1 MIMQYN
7 YDAGIGTGAGAAL
20 AVEGM
25 PSAVSLLEPGRLYA
39 VVHDEGTPVAA
50 MAGAALLGAPE
61 GVWISSL
68 NPERELA
75 AATSLAQA
83 LRQGVEDGRVRIFR
97 RLDEGA
103 GTPSELVSR
112 LGEELDY
119 FAIAAGALVLV
130 DGADHLLDDTGFPLG
145 GLKRWAEAHGSPFL
159 LLFPS
164 RSGRPDPALRL
175 MRVADHFAGFARL
188 RKADSGLKW
197 EAYHWFGAAGAS
209 TGQSFP
215 LALREDGR
223 LVVCDGAGAPE
234 AADGPAVDEGVVFAL
249 APALAGGLTP
259 PAAWVVAES
268 LDALWPAV
276 DGAVAAT
283 VVLSYGQGS
292 NLDELARAVFRLRRS
307 RGPRIKIVVREVNV
321 RLRYSQEQLLLRLG
335 TNLVVPA
342 EVGFSRLESLVGT
355 VRHQVFSRTLETDY
369 EAAVAQAMP
378 AAEQGYLPPAA
389 FVRAVEGVL
398 KRSEALS
405 IQSVLVHLP
414 LVAGLTP
421 PDALRYCS
429 MKRPGDVCTAD
440 REGLYLFLF
449 ACRENDIAITLDR
462 LFRLPV
468 TELFEGEVRHPS
480 PETIRSALEAL
491 PVGDDAPDYSAA
503 LAGGA
508 EPDSPAAPDAAT
520 APAAEPGFSRRGAL
534 PAVPRPL
541 PLRLKSP

>member
-7 YDAGIGTGAGAAL
+7 YDTGIGMGAGAAL
-20 AVEGM
+20 TVEGM
-25 PSAVSLLEPGRLYA
+25 PPAVSLLEPGRLYA

-50 MAGAALLGAPE
+50 IAGAALLGAPE

-75 AATSLAQA
+75 AATSLARTLAQA
-83 LRQGVEDGRVRIFR
+83 VESGRVRIFR

-119 FAIAAGALVLV
+119 FAIAAGALVVL

-145 GLKRWAEAHGSPFL
+145 GLKRWAEAHGSPLL

-175 MRVADHFAGFARL
+175 TRVADHFAGFARL

-209 TGQSFP
+209 TGRSFP

-234 AADGPAVDEGVVFAL
+234 AAAGPAVDEGAVIAL
-249 APALAGGLTP
+249 APALAGSQAP
-259 PAAWVVAES
+259 PASWVVAEGF
-268 LDALWPAV
+268 DALWPAV
-276 DGAVAAT
+276 EGAVAAT
-283 VVLSYGQGS
+283 VILPYGRDS

-307 RGPRIKIVVREVNV
+307 RGPRIKIVVREVSV

-342 EVGFSRLESLVGT
+342 EVGFSRLQSLLGT
-355 VRHQVFSRTLETDY
+355 VRHQVFSRPLESDY
-369 EAAVAQAMP
+369 EAAVAQVMP
-378 AAEQGYLPPAA
+378 VAEQGYLPPAA
-389 FVRAVEGVL
+389 FVRAVEGAL

-414 LVAGLTP
+414 LVAGLTAA
-421 PDALRYCS
+421 DALRYCT
-429 MKRPGDVCTAD
+429 MKRPGDVATAD
-440 REGLYLFLF
+440 GESVYLFLF

-503 LAGGA
+503 LAGAG
-508 EPDSPAAPDAAT
+508 PDSPAAPDGAT
-520 APAAEPGFSRRGAL
+520 SPATEPGFSRRAAL
-534 PAVPRPL
+534 SAVPRPL